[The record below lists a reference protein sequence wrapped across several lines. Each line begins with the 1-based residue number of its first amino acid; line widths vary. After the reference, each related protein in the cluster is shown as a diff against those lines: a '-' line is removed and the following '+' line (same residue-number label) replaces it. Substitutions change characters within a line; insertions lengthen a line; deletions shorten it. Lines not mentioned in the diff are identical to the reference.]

1 MISMTGFGY
10 CELEKPE
17 YYLSVE
23 LKSYNNR
30 YLDLQINLPPF
41 LSPLEPRVREYV
53 ASTVRRGRVEVYV
66 RIRELE
72 ESISVHLDKQVA
84 REYSSILNDL
94 IRSTGINDE
103 LKLQHLLQMDGILKT
118 SKSRDID
125 LFWLKIEPILE
136 QAVLEFNKSRKN
148 EGIATEADI
157 LKQLS
162 LIENSLSGITEMSGE
177 LESYFGT
184 TLREKFQEVVGDQ
197 IEESRVLTEIAALMV
212 KYSIN
217 EEIVRM
223 GQHLKSFRDI
233 STSQDAV
240 GKKLDFLAQEI
251 HREINTIGSKSI
263 KYDISENVVSMK
275 DALENIREQLR
286 NVE

>member
-30 YLDLQINLPPF
+30 YLDLQVNLPSF
-41 LSPLEPRVREYV
+41 LSPLEARVREFV
-53 ASTVRRGRVEVYV
+53 AARVRRGRVEVYI
-66 RIRELE
+66 RLRELE
-72 ESISVHLDKQVA
+72 ESITVHLDNQVA
-84 REYSSILNDL
+84 MEYTKILHEL
-94 IRSTGINDE
+94 INTTGIKDE
-103 LKLQHLLQMDGILKT
+103 VKLQHLLQMDGILKST
-118 SKSRDID
+118 KSRDID
-125 LFWLKIEPILE
+125 QVWNKIEPALE
-136 QAVLEFNKSRKN
+136 KAVSDFNTSRAT
-148 EGIATEADI
+148 EGAATEADI
-157 LKQLS
+157 LRQLAV
-162 LIENSLSGITEMSGE
+162 IENSLAEITEMSGE
-177 LESYFGT
+177 LESYFSST
-184 TLREKFQEVVGDQ
+184 VREKFLEVVGDQ
-197 IEESRVLTEIAALMV
+197 IEESRILTEIAALMV

-223 GQHLKSFRDI
+223 GQHLKSFKEI
-233 STSQDAV
+233 TSSSEGS